1 MKIMNNSGEAQDL
14 FDGLHK
20 SYHPVEESVTGYKG
34 PGKGRGK
41 SRGPVKKRKV

>member
-1 MKIMNNSGEAQDL
+1 MKIMSNSGEAQDL

-20 SYHPVEESVTGYKG
+20 TYHPVEEPVTGYKG

-41 SRGPVKKRKV
+41 SRGPAKKRKA